1 MAAPTQEQGALIQ
14 GINVTPLVD
23 VVLVLLIVLM
33 LAASYTVSR
42 ALPMQLPRA
51 STGEPA
57 AQSPLAISVDVSGA
71 SYVDGAPASLPVLRQ
86 KVKQFHAQ
94 GGKSALIA
102 ADGGTQHRA
111 VVSVIDVLR
120 GEGVGQVAISVAP
133 EDLRP

>member
-1 MAAPTQEQGALIQ
+1 MAAPSQDQGALIQ

-42 ALPMQLPRA
+42 ALPMQLPHA
-51 STGEPA
+51 STGVAA

-111 VVSVIDVLR
+111 VVGVIDVLR

>member
-1 MAAPTQEQGALIQ
+1 MSASTQQQGELIQ

-51 STGEPA
+51 STGEA
-57 AQSPLAISVDVSGA
+57 TAQAPLAISVDITGA
-71 SYVDGAPASLPVLRQ
+71 SYVDGTPASLPALRQ
-86 KVKQFHAQ
+86 RVRQFHAQ
-94 GGKSALIA
+94 GGKHALIA